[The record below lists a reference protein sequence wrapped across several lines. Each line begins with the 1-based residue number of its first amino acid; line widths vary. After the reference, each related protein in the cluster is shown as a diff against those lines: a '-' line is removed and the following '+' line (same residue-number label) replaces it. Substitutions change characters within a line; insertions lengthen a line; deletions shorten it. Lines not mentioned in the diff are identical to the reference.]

1 MSETTLSVSFGLTLK
16 ETALSEQGGGIVLK
30 KIYFKKNYTVEF

>member
-16 ETALSEQGGGIVLK
+16 ETALSEQGGG
-30 KIYFKKNYTVEF
+30 YSFKKNLL